1 MPRFRTSLAVA
12 AALLSAACFRV
23 TVVSTPA
30 AITSTG
36 TPTVS
41 QPWTH
46 SFVYGLVPPQPVNV
60 SQQCPGGVQKVVTER
75 SFLNGLVGAITW
87 SLYTPLQ
94 IQAWCGGAGGRS
106 SSLGIPPELLGT
118 PAPAVA
124 PADTAVRN

>member
-1 MPRFRTSLAVA
+1 MSRYRTALAVA
-12 AALLSAACFRV
+12 AALLSAACYRV

-30 AITSTG
+30 AVTSTT

-75 SFLNGLVGAITW
+75 SFLNGLVGALTW
-87 SLYTPLQ
+87 SIYTPIQ
-94 IQAWCGGAGGRS
+94 IQAWCAGGRS
-106 SSLGIPPELLGT
+106 SSLGLPRELLGG
-118 PAPAVA
+118 PAAEVA
-124 PADTAVRN
+124 PADGAGRE